1 MSRPTTTEFK
11 MIVALC
17 RGGGIGFEGTLPWPK
32 IDRDLRFFSHMTRSH
47 VFPYNSAVVM
57 GRKTWESIPAEFKPL
72 PFRDNIVV
80 SASHDFDTEEHKPG
94 VIFVKKLSDVHKFTM
109 NYNVVWFIGGASI
122 YEQVLTPCSTTNQM
136 LFPIDDIFVTFVDES
151 YEHDAAFPLTY
162 QYGSVEEW
170 QSLRN
175 NHINRAIWCWTD
187 ENSSP
192 PFISFFAEGPVS
204 NYLYR
209 VMDVDQEIV
218 SKITRPADIRAMKE
232 RRSPNTVFYVLQRV
246 VEI

>member
-1 MSRPTTTEFK
+1 
-11 MIVALC
+11 
-17 RGGGIGFEGTLPWPK
+17 
-32 IDRDLRFFSHMTRSH
+32 
-47 VFPYNSAVVM
+47 
-57 GRKTWESIPAEFKPL
+57 
-72 PFRDNIVV
+72 
-80 SASHDFDTEEHKPG
+80 
-94 VIFVKKLSDVHKFTM
+94 M

-122 YEQVLTPCSTTNQM
+122 YEQALTPCSTTGKM

-162 QYGSVEEW
+162 QYGSIEEW

-187 ENSSP
+187 EKSVP

-204 NYLYR
+204 NHLYR

>member
-1 MSRPTTTEFK
+1 

-47 VFPYNSAVVM
+47 VFPYDSAVVM

-80 SASHDFDTEEHKPG
+80 SALHDFDTEEHKPG

-187 ENSSP
+187 EKSVP

-218 SKITRPADIRAMKE
+218 SKITRPADIRAIKE
-232 RRSPNTVFYVLQRV
+232 KRSPNTVFYVLQRV